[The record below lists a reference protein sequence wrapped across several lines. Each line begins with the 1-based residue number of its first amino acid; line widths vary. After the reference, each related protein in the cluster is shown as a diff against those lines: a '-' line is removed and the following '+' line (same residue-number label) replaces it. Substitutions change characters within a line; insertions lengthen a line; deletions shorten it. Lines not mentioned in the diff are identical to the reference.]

1 MGSSFS
7 VKAFIFSFADGWY
20 NRWASARPYAGA
32 FGLAPCHT
40 PVRSGFPSHDARGTA
55 LAGVAVRAPP
65 LCWAAAGTE
74 EAKVKNANTAT
85 DAPIRAAPKAFP
97 MLNDSCWNGPCQRC
111 LQGQIC
117 YNIHRL
123 LGCFLMEFLTWLE
136 NLNFSRWVANSTSIW
151 AYPSVLTL
159 HTIGMGLLVGTIAI
173 VDLRILGVAPVIP
186 LAPMESFLPVMW
198 LGFWMN
204 ALSGTTLFIAGATRH
219 ATNPFFY
226 IKMTCIALG
235 VVNIRLL
242 RRRGFRS
249 SSSADAAPIP
259 MKDKVLA
266 STSLALWA
274 GAITAGRLMAYY
286 SGGGGRS

>member
-1 MGSSFS
+1 
-7 VKAFIFSFADGWY
+7 
-20 NRWASARPYAGA
+20 
-32 FGLAPCHT
+32 
-40 PVRSGFPSHDARGTA
+40 
-55 LAGVAVRAPP
+55 
-65 LCWAAAGTE
+65 
-74 EAKVKNANTAT
+74 
-85 DAPIRAAPKAFP
+85 
-97 MLNDSCWNGPCQRC
+97 
-111 LQGQIC
+111 
-117 YNIHRL
+117 
-123 LGCFLMEFLTWLE
+123 MEFLTWLE
-136 NLNFSRWVANSTSIW
+136 NLDFSRWVANSTSIW

-159 HTIGMGLLVGTIAI
+159 HTIGMGLLVGTIAV

-186 LAPMESFLPVMW
+186 LASMENLLPVMW

-219 ATNPFFY
+219 AANPFFY

-242 RRRGFRS
+242 RRRVFRKS
-249 SSSADAAPIP
+249 PSVDTPVPI
-259 MKDKVLA
+259 KNKVLA